1 MSYIKEELESMTSAG
16 AIALAHNVKMK
27 ICTLNTINLKITY
40 PVDLEALKYLI
51 DFNFKG
57 GENE

>member
-1 MSYIKEELESMTSAG
+1 MTSAG

-40 PVDLEALKYLI
+40 PVDLDALEYLI
-51 DFNFKG
+51 DFNFRG
-57 GENE
+57 VENEQ

>member
-1 MSYIKEELESMTSAG
+1 MTSAG

-27 ICTLNTINLKITY
+27 VCTLNTLNLKITY
-40 PVDLEALKYLI
+40 PSDLEILKHII

-57 GENE
+57 DVSWEMFCLI